1 MFDSHCHLHDD
12 RVRADA
18 AHAVV
23 RAQQAGLSGLL
34 LAGVD
39 RDSWAQQAALRRA
52 LSTPNFD
59 IGVAYGVHPQ
69 IIPTLSVTQLE
80 EQLTALRC
88 AALGTLILDGKPLT
102 KPHAIGELGLD
113 ACTPEARAALPLQ
126 SRAFRDQLALARE
139 LDLPVVL
146 HILRTHPD
154 ALRTLKSDGLP
165 QAGGVVHSFSG
176 SAELA
181 KEYLRLGL
189 HLSCSGAIT
198 SPHAPRL
205 WAAASLVPSERL
217 LVETDAPDQ
226 TPWPMR
232 PGLCEPAFLPA
243 VLAVLARLRKQTPH
257 ELAAITETNARRLF
271 RLPLVVGGT

>member
-12 RVRADA
+12 RMRAGA
-18 AHAVV
+18 AQAVV
-23 RAQQAGLSGLL
+23 RARQAGLSGLL

-39 RDSWAQQAALRRA
+39 RDSWAEQDALRRA
-52 LSTPNFD
+52 LATADFV

-69 IIPTLSVTQLE
+69 ILPTLSETQLQQ
-80 EQLTALRC
+80 QLTALRS
-88 AALGTLILDGKPLT
+88 AALGTLILNGKLLS

-113 ACTPEARAALPLQ
+113 AYTPETRAALPIQ

-146 HILRTHPD
+146 HILRAHPD
-154 ALRTLKSDGLP
+154 AVRILKSDGLP

-189 HLSCSGAIT
+189 HLSFGGAIT

-205 WAAASLVPSERL
+205 WAAAKLVPSERL

-232 PGLCEPAFLPA
+232 PALCEPAFLPA
-243 VLAVLARLRKQTPH
+243 VLAALARLRQQTPH
-257 ELAAITETNARRLF
+257 ELTAITETNARRLF